1 MQVKLY
7 ATFREKAGGRPE
19 VEVSLPRGQAT
30 VREVLGRL
38 AQEFPALG
46 NALWNEDRLHPMVIA
61 MVNGRDIRH
70 LEGLET
76 EVTEEDTL
84 LLFPPLA
91 GG

>member
-1 MQVKLY
+1 MRIKLY
-7 ATFREKAGGRPE
+7 ATLREKAGGSPE
-19 VEVSLPRGQAT
+19 VEVPLPRGRST

-38 AQEFPALG
+38 TQEFPALG
-46 NALWNEDRLHPMVIA
+46 DVLWNGDRLHPMVMV

-70 LEGLET
+70 LGGLGT
-76 EVTEEDTL
+76 QVTEEDTL